1 MTKQSLPNEPTFFLN
16 FNKESI
22 EPLIDAIVSRYEI
35 DRDELEYLTTSA
47 VGFPADRIL
56 FWRPE
61 FSQFHYICAH
71 DTFLNFNYLTHD
83 EPRIEVL
90 RVGSDELEYV
100 YADRIN
106 TDILQE
112 FDIAHRGQHSKLL

>member
-1 MTKQSLPNEPTFFLN
+1 M
-16 FNKESI
+16 
-22 EPLIDAIVSRYEI
+22 A
-35 DRDELEYLTTSA
+35 
-47 VGFPADRIL
+47 
-56 FWRPE
+56 
-61 FSQFHYICAH
+61 
-71 DTFLNFNYLTHD
+71 HD

-112 FDIAHRGQHSKLL
+112 FDIAHCDQHFKLL